1 MKTKRSLSIGAHR
14 FTFSGGFT
22 LLEVLIALLVFSL
35 GLIGVAALL
44 VVSVRT
50 NHSAYLR
57 TQASFLA
64 QSMADRMRAN
74 NLGVWKNNYKG
85 TYTSATAGTTAATCL
100 KSTSCS
106 PAQIATRDTL
116 IWSNQLASFLPDPS
130 ATIDCPTPAKVPNAN
145 VLTELPPFTGQCTI
159 DVTWNESSLE
169 TGAAAG
175 TTTLSWVFQP

>member
-1 MKTKRSLSIGAHR
+1 MKTGHPLTTNVCRI
-14 FTFSGGFT
+14 TFPGGFT

-44 VVSVRT
+44 MVSVRT

-74 NLGVWKNNYKG
+74 NLGIWHNSYQG
-85 TYTSATAGTTAATCL
+85 TYTAATGGSTATTCL
-100 KSTSCS
+100 GSTGCS
-106 PAQIATRDTL
+106 YTQVAARDGL

-130 ATIDCPTPAKVPNAN
+130 ATIDCPIPSSIPSAN
-145 VLTELPPFTGQCTI
+145 ILTEQPPYTSQCTI
-159 DVTWNESSLE
+159 DITWNESSLE
-169 TGAAAG
+169 TGATAG
-175 TTTLSWVFQP
+175 TTTLAWVFQP